1 MKTNWMLVGATALLV
16 TLAGCDKSK
25 NNANQTASNATN
37 PTNPDASQTAPG
49 ASGAANSGSTSNPAA
64 GAAAGAASGAA
75 AGAAA
80 TAPAPPPPPPPPFE
94 VAAGTSLPIILSTK
108 LNSKT
113 NQAGDPFS
121 GTLASAVLI
130 NGEVAIPK
138 GSPVT
143 GEVVDSKKQGTF
155 KGEANL
161 AVHLTSITI
170 RGKQFPITSSTYAA
184 TVKGKGKRTAV
195 VTGGG
200 AVVGALIGGLAGG
213 GKGAAIGA
221 GVGGGGGLAA
231 SGATGGENVTLAAES
246 RVTFRLSNGITVE
259 RPLPAVSDTPPAAA
273 PAQ

>member
-1 MKTNWMLVGATALLV
+1 MKTNWMLVGAAALLFTV
-16 TLAGCDKSK
+16 AGCGKS
-25 NNANQTASNATN
+25 NNSANQTASNATN
-37 PTNPDASQTAPG
+37 PATPDASQTAPG
-49 ASGAANSGSTSNPAA
+49 AQPGGAANSANPAA
-64 GAAAGAASGAA
+64 GAAAGAA
-75 AGAAA
+75 A
-80 TAPAPPPPPPPPFE
+80 TTPAPAPPPPPPPPFE

-113 NQAGDPFS
+113 SQAGDPFS

-138 GSPVT
+138 GSAVT
-143 GEVVDSKKQGTF
+143 GEVVDAKKQGTF

-161 AVHLTSITI
+161 AIHLTSIVI

-200 AVVGALIGGLAGG
+200 AALGAIIGGIAGG

-246 RVTFRLSNGITVE
+246 RVTFKLTNGITVE
-259 RPLPAVSDTPPAAA
+259 RPAVSDTPPAAA
-273 PAQ
+273 PAQAPVPAQ